1 MTNSTWLSA
10 TALVLAIA
18 SSPAMAQTPI
28 LELAFD
34 EGSGTTAVNSGSLG
48 ASADGVISSATYS
61 ASTPFGTGFAL
72 SFDGDTDF
80 VDIADA
86 YDYGSTLT
94 LEAWIKPDAVDGQR
108 VIYDDY
114 GSPGVLVAISS
125 GVLQFNLSTAAHP
138 GLGTGIFAG
147 SICPGLWQHI
157 AGTYDGAIMRAYVNG
172 IEVGT
177 VETSGDIIDNGAFA
191 ARIGAESEIPSVLE
205 FAGRMDDFRVF
216 LDALAPEAL
225 AGGSSLLLCGEL
237 TGDCAITA
245 SDALAAL
252 LMAVGLGAPDPAA
265 DVNNSATVTASD
277 ALQILRIAVGTDEHT
292 NVCNA

>member
-1 MTNSTWLSA
+1 MTVRTWPIVA
-10 TALVLAIA
+10 TLVILT
-18 SSPAMAQTPI
+18 SSPPAMAQTPI
-28 LELAFD
+28 LELQLD
-34 EGSGTTAVNSGSLG
+34 EGSGADAVNSGSLG
-48 ASADGVISSATYS
+48 AAADGAISSATYS
-61 ASTPFGTGFAL
+61 ADTPLGTGFSL

-147 SICPGLWQHI
+147 SICPGLWQHV

-177 VETSGDIIDNGAFA
+177 VETSGDVIDNSSAP
-191 ARIGAESEIPSVLE
+191 ARIGAESDIPSLLE
-205 FAGRMDDFRVF
+205 FAGHMDDFRVF
-216 LDALAPEAL
+216 LDALAPGAL
-225 AGGSSLLLCGEL
+225 ASGSSLLLCGEL

-245 SDALAAL
+245 SDAL
-252 LMAVGLGAPDPAA
+252 
-265 DVNNSATVTASD
+265 
-277 ALQILRIAVGTDEHT
+277 QILRIAVGTDEHT
-292 NVCNA
+292 SVCNA

>member
-1 MTNSTWLSA
+1 VPRIRRVRRSA
-10 TALVLAIA
+10 R
-18 SSPAMAQTPI
+18 
-28 LELAFD
+28 
-34 EGSGTTAVNSGSLG
+34 
-48 ASADGVISSATYS
+48 
-61 ASTPFGTGFAL
+61 GFSL

-86 YDYGSTLT
+86 YDYGSALT

-125 GVLQFNLSTAAHP
+125 GVLQFNLSTGTHP

-147 SICPGLWQHI
+147 SICPGLWQHV

-172 IEVGT
+172 IEVAPSRRRGRHRQRQCPRSNRSR
-177 VETSGDIIDNGAFA
+177 V
-191 ARIGAESEIPSVLE
+191 EIPSLLE
-205 FAGRMDDFRVF
+205 FAGYMDDFRVF

-252 LMAVGLGAPDPAA
+252 LMAVGLSAVDPAPM
-265 DVNNSATVTASD
+265 
-277 ALQILRIAVGTDEHT
+277 
-292 NVCNA
+292 

>member
-1 MTNSTWLSA
+1 MTTWTWRSA
-10 TALVLAIA
+10 AALVMAI
-18 SSPAMAQTPI
+18 STSPAMAQTPI
-28 LELAFD
+28 LELVLD
-34 EGSGTTAVNSGSLG
+34 EGSGNTAVNSGSLG
-48 ASADGVISSATYS
+48 AAADGGISSATYS
-61 ASTPFGTGFAL
+61 ADTPFGAGFSL
-72 SFDGDTDF
+72 SFDGETDF

-108 VIYDDY
+108 IIYDDY

-157 AGTYDGAIMRAYVNG
+157 AGTYDGAIMRAYING

-177 VETSGDIIDNGAFA
+177 VETSGDVIDNSSSP
-191 ARIGAESEIPSVLE
+191 ARIGAESEIPSLLE
-205 FAGRMDDFRVF
+205 FSGHMDDFRVF
-216 LDALAPEAL
+216 LDALEPAAL

-252 LMAVGLGAPDPAA
+252 LMAVGLSEPDPAA
-265 DVNNSATVTASD
+265 DVNNNDAVSASD

-292 NVCNA
+292 SVCNA

>member
-1 MTNSTWLSA
+1 MTNSTWRSA
-10 TALVLAIA
+10 AAFVMGIA
-18 SSPAMAQTPI
+18 ASPAMAQTPI
-28 LELAFD
+28 LELVFD
-34 EGSGTTAVNSGSLG
+34 EGSGTTAANSGSLG
-48 ASADGVISSATYS
+48 AAADGAISGATYS
-61 ASTPFGTGFAL
+61 TSTPFGTGFSL

-94 LEAWIKPDAVDGQR
+94 LEAWVKPDAVDGQR
-108 VIYDDY
+108 ILFDDY
-114 GSPGVLVAISS
+114 GSPGVLLAISS
-125 GVLQFNLSTAAHP
+125 GVLQFNLSTGTHP

-147 SICPGLWQHI
+147 SICPELWQHV

-205 FAGRMDDFRVF
+205 FAGRMDDFRLF

-252 LMAVGLGAPDPAA
+252 LMAVGLSAAEPAA
-265 DVNNSATVTASD
+265 DVNNTGTVSASD

-292 NVCNA
+292 STCNA